1 MISHSTFSAEK
12 QVVFGEPPHKMKFH
26 PSGQNSAVIWAENA
40 VDSMYMGGEDF
51 ILWMRDDCSGKP
63 AGSLLIIK
71 RANSWFPRGPVRE
84 HSIFF
89 LLFYLNLD
97 WLIRLPGSG
106 CKRKMTE
113 NLVGELIL
121 IFTVSQEPP
130 TFPSH
135 DSTPRSLYKFCRV
148 RPTCWPALLIFYPI
162 FAASSFYLAHF
173 SFFSSSH
180 QQNPIPNSTF
190 WIRVTWLSG
199 PGCDGL
205 MVGPGSYLFQ
215 S

>member
-1 MISHSTFSAEK
+1 
-12 QVVFGEPPHKMKFH
+12 MKLH
-26 PSGQNSAVIWAENA
+26 PRGQNNAIIWAENA
-40 VDSMYMGGEDF
+40 VDSTYMGGEDF
-51 ILWMRDDCSGKP
+51 ILWMRDDCSGKS

-71 RANSWFPRGPVRE
+71 RANSWFPHGPVRV

-89 LLFYLNLD
+89 FLFYLNLD

-106 CKRKMTE
+106 SKRKMTE

-148 RPTCWPALLIFYPI
+148 RPTCWPSALLHLLSHFCCFLIFFGTFLI
-162 FAASSFYLAHF
+162 F
-173 SFFSSSH
+173 
-180 QQNPIPNSTF
+180 
-190 WIRVTWLSG
+190 
-199 PGCDGL
+199 
-205 MVGPGSYLFQ
+205 
-215 S
+215 